1 MKNQFLEAGEIVNTH
16 GIRGEVKIMP
26 WTDTPDFFC
35 QFKTLYLDGAPV
47 KIRSARVQKSCVLV
61 QLEGVDDINAA
72 MVLKGK
78 VVSVPRS
85 EVHLPEGRH
94 FLADLIGLEVRNADT
109 GEVLGT
115 LTEVLPLPAN
125 QVYVVKGTREYLIPA
140 VEEFLIETN
149 VEEGF
154 LRVHLLEGM

>member
-1 MKNQFLEAGEIVNTH
+1 MKNQFLEAGKIVNTH
-16 GIRGEVKIMP
+16 GIQGEVKIMP

-35 QFKTLYLDGAPV
+35 QFKTLYLDDAPV
-47 KIRSARVQKSCVLV
+47 KVLSARVQKSCVLV
-61 QLEGVDDINAA
+61 RLEGVDDINSA

-78 VVSVPRS
+78 VVSVLRS
-85 EVHLPEGRH
+85 EIRLPEGRH